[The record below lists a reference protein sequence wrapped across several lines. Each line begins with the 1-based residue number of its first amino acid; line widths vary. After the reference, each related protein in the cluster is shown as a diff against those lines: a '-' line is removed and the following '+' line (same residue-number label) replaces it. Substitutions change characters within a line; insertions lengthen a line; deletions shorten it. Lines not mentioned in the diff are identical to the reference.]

1 MKSFTVSTA
10 HDVWIMLQD
19 KAAALPPEPA
29 AGAPEPLTTALFRFP
44 DGGRVTRRFLQS
56 QPVQH
61 LFDFIDAQPGGRS
74 EPGQYQLAMQFPAR
88 LLGLRDAGKSL
99 AEAQVGT
106 GQEVLMVQACPTR

>member
-1 MKSFTVSTA
+1 MWHV
-10 HDVWIMLQD
+10 MQE

-29 AGAPEPLTTALFRFP
+29 AGAPTPLTTALFRFP
-44 DGGRVTRRFLQS
+44 DGGRVSRRFLQS

-61 LFDFIDAQPGGRS
+61 LFDFIDAQPGARS

-88 LLGLRDAGKSL
+88 LLGLEDAGKTL

-106 GQEVLMVQACPTR
+106 GQEVFMLQARPAL